1 MAPRAGFLDV
11 FLSRLFLG
19 AGATLAL
26 PPTVAFAAPVVQ
38 AVAVS
43 AGGGSRAG
51 VLGGNVLITWF
62 YAVLVVSLLWSPGP
76 RPSPVFRFAIC
87 DCLSLNVPILFW
99 GKSLLE
105 IFACQ
110 SSSAWL
116 FRHWFERGH
125 STHHSLRFLLSLAV
139 WVMSLFFFFHAD
151 LVWLGHVLLSQYEV
165 IQ

>member
-62 YAVLVVSLLWSPGP
+62 YAVLVVSFGGNPFWKFLRANLVRLCCFATGLNEVT
-76 RPSPVFRFAIC
+76 RHTIRFAFC
-87 DCLSLNVPILFW
+87 CHWRSGSCLS
-99 GKSLLE
+99 
-105 IFACQ
+105 
-110 SSSAWL
+110 
-116 FRHWFERGH
+116 
-125 STHHSLRFLLSLAV
+125 
-139 WVMSLFFFFHAD
+139 FFFSMPIWCGLVMCYSVNTKLFSKSFSFFHRRSR
-151 LVWLGHVLLSQYEV
+151 LYHYNFCHVHGQ
-165 IQ
+165 